1 MKLFTSKDRLVNH
14 LYYPIAFL
22 SFILIVVYFISLLPS
37 ATIDIN
43 LISSLLWSALCGLI
57 AYKEYNNTR
66 KSLVLGVSVLLAN
79 IVIFS
84 ISNRPFGFVISVAVA
99 LSIFYITRNLDL
111 EFQFMT
117 SVLLAVIIGLVLGV
131 SNDYILGFVKLFA
144 KKIKGNGM
152 VFGIINEVYSSFFGD
167 YFSRLFYYTDYAS
180 ATVVNDN
187 IVTGAVSIFRQSKK
201 EPFSI
206 TATYL
211 TGKYFANIFLPL
223 GVIFA
228 LYSRTKNKHF
238 YPFILSSIL
247 SIVCGNNA
255 LLLLFLF
262 FYNPLIFIAFCLITG
277 LCYFVSAIVDIRL
290 GFVHSA
296 SIVEMLIHSNKM
308 LYFLLIGIIYSVM
321 MYYVIQ
327 IILSKFDLD
336 NQQYFPREVRQ
347 LLKSLG
353 GQRNIERLEQGI
365 LYVKNPNL
373 IDILKV
379 DCDIHQN
386 QVFLIDNDYELLKEY
401 F

>member
-1 MKLFTSKDRLVNH
+1 MKIFTSKDRLINH
-14 LYYPIAFL
+14 LYYPVAFL
-22 SFILIVVYFISLLPS
+22 SFILIVLYFVSLLPS

-43 LISSLLWSALCGLI
+43 LVSSFLWSALCGLI
-57 AYKEYNNTR
+57 AYKEFNNTR
-66 KSLVLGVSVLLAN
+66 KSLALGVATLLSN
-79 IVIFS
+79 IVMYS
-84 ISNRPFGFVISVAVA
+84 ISGRPFGFIVSVIIA

-111 EFQFMT
+111 EFQLIA
-117 SVLLAVIIGLVLGV
+117 SVLLAIITGLILGL
-131 SNDYILGFVKLFA
+131 SSEYILEFVKQIA
-144 KKIKGNGM
+144 KRIKENGIA
-152 VFGIINEVYSSFFGD
+152 FGIINEVYSCFFGD
-167 YFSRLFYYTDYAS
+167 YLSRLFYYADYGG
-180 ATVVNDN
+180 ATVINDS
-187 IVTGAVSIFRQSKK
+187 IASGAVSIFRQSKN
-201 EPFSI
+201 EPLSI

-211 TGKYFANIFLPL
+211 TGKYYANIFLPL

-228 LYSRTKNKHF
+228 LYSKAKNKHF

-247 SIVCGNNA
+247 SIACGNNA

-277 LCYFVSAIVDIRL
+277 LGYFVSAIIDIRL

-296 SIVEMLIHSNKM
+296 SIVEMLIHPNKM
-308 LYFLLIGIIYSVM
+308 LYFLLIGIISSVM

-336 NQQYFPREVRQ
+336 NQRYFPREVRQ

-353 GQRNIERLEQGI
+353 GERNIEGLEQGI

-386 QVFLIDNDYELLKEY
+386 QVSLIDNDYELLKEY